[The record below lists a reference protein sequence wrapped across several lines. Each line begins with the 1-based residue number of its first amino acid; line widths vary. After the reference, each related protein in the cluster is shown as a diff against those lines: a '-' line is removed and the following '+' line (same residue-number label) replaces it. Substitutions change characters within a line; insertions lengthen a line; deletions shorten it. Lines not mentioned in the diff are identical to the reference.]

1 MKKLFKYTVFFF
13 VLLILMATSS
23 GPNDG
28 STFVD
33 DATVGTKTWS
43 NPGNAQFSDDIYATV
58 SLVGEDI
65 SHYLKATNFGFSI
78 PDGSTINGIAIDVER
93 KRNIAGGSLTSDQS
107 VRIVKGGVIT
117 GSDLTNG
124 LSLPTTDTYITYG
137 GSSNLWG
144 TTWTVAQINASDFGF
159 VWSGIGEEFETA
171 TVSIDHIRITVYYTE
186 AGGTHTMM
194 YSTI

>member
-1 MKKLFKYTVFFF
+1 MGFLIKSRWILMKKLFKYTVFFF

-117 GSDLTNG
+117 G
-124 LSLPTTDTYITYG
+124 
-137 GSSNLWG
+137 
-144 TTWTVAQINASDFGF
+144 
-159 VWSGIGEEFETA
+159 
-171 TVSIDHIRITVYYTE
+171 
-186 AGGTHTMM
+186 
-194 YSTI
+194 